1 MECPF
6 CAETIKDEAI
16 VCRYCGRDLRLVRP
30 IIACIQNTIAEL
42 DRLQRELD
50 SVSIRL
56 SFRRDPIQISVVY
69 GSLYVL
75 LPSALLLIAH
85 YLLVFQFDLPTLYL
99 RIVSVLVP
107 LPFGITLLVGLWIG
121 FRGALVL
128 GTTTAILSVF
138 GMLAVVGYI
147 DRVPVLP
154 QSLRD
159 WRETIE
165 YALSIALSYGTGNIL
180 ALLLFRLL
188 PSKIAT
194 AGQPTAASFQ
204 VARLLGRH
212 VGDDALRRRARR
224 VQELAKALGPLIGVV
239 MTASASLYSGF
250 RALLGG

>member
-1 MECPF
+1 M
-6 CAETIKDEAI
+6 
-16 VCRYCGRDLRLVRP
+16 
-30 IIACIQNTIAEL
+30 
-42 DRLQRELD
+42 
-50 SVSIRL
+50 
-56 SFRRDPIQISVVY
+56 
-69 GSLYVL
+69 
-75 LPSALLLIAH
+75 
-85 YLLVFQFDLPTLYL
+85 
-99 RIVSVLVP
+99 
-107 LPFGITLLVGLWIG
+107 GLWIG